1 MCLLYQFE
9 QQALAQLSLHFLKVS
24 TDAPVFGVASV
35 AEGKHLVAGRAEVVV
50 TPRFEDLGR
59 AILLILVVSCLLPQD
74 HEVFVCE

>member
-9 QQALAQLSLHFLKVS
+9 QRALAQLSLYFLKVS

-35 AEGKHLVAGRAEVVV
+35 AERERLVAGRAEVVI

-59 AILLILVVSCLLPQD
+59 AILFILVVPCLLS
-74 HEVFVCE
+74 